1 MSINDDDRPVRKVAH
16 EIGCDLSLLSVD
28 ELASRIDLLK
38 AEIARLEDER
48 RARAPAARRRRSCS
62 VDLPASDCGRR
73 VRQGGPDAVRVN
85 RALSFISY

>member
-38 AEIARLEDER
+38 AEIARLEDEKTR
-48 RARAPAARRRRSCS
+48 KGASRSAAEKLFR
-62 VDLPASDCGRR
+62 
-73 VRQGGPDAVRVN
+73 
-85 RALSFISY
+85 